1 MLVISVKGEGAY
13 KVACGSGRHNIIQ
26 PAVVS
31 ATGRILDPLI
41 TFTGKNFQNTWK
53 GSNALPKTFSS
64 FRKWLDD
71 NQNINCVVPLV
82 STASYRKTNATVF
95 VWQLMG
101 ISIVVIEKATR
112 EGVHIPKL
120 MAHITDKL
128 QYLQVT
134 CLSPFKGCWEKSL
147 NDFVSS
153 FRASKTMP
161 KSMLIGLL

>member
-1 MLVISVKGEGAY
+1 MLYLKHFPVSE
-13 KVACGSGRHNIIQ
+13 SGWMTIK
-26 PAVVS
+26 
-31 ATGRILDPLI
+31 ILTVWFHL
-41 TFTGKNFQNTWK
+41 FQQQVTEK
-53 GSNALPKTFSS
+53 PML
-64 FRKWLDD
+64 L
-71 NQNINCVVPLV
+71 
-82 STASYRKTNATVF
+82 VF

>member
-1 MLVISVKGEGAY
+1 MLVISVKGEVAY

-26 PAVVS
+26 PAVAS

-53 GSNALPKTFSS
+53 GSNALPNKI
-64 FRKWLDD
+64 L
-71 NQNINCVVPLV
+71 
-82 STASYRKTNATVF
+82 TVWFHLFQQQVTEKPMLLAF
-95 VWQLMG
+95 VRQLMG

-120 MAHITDKL
+120 LAHITDKL
-128 QYLQVT
+128 QYLHVT
-134 CLSPFKGCWEKSL
+134 CLSPLKGYWEKSP